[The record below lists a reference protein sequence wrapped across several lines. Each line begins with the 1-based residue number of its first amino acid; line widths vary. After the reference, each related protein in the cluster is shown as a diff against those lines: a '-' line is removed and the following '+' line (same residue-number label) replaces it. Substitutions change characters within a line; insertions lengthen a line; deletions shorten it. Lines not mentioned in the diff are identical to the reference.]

1 MKTNAERD
9 RPGFETRLK
18 RMPQVTSPDMVPNGD
33 DNSDTGRVPI
43 FGTWR
48 AIYASVIVANVLV
61 MILIYLFS
69 RFPY

>member
-1 MKTNAERD
+1 MLPT
-9 RPGFETRLK
+9 
-18 RMPQVTSPDMVPNGD
+18 GD

-61 MILIYLFS
+61 MVLIYLFS